1 MDGRRWSD
9 LPADVL
15 REISGRVRAA
25 AGFVSFHGVCKQ
37 WRGSRDPLSRRARA
51 TRTQFLPWLLA
62 PPDEE
67 PGHLKFRCVFS
78 KASYRVVPPS
88 PVPRRNWV
96 CRTDG
101 AGVWYLAVDER
112 LRPSLHD
119 PLTGAVAHL
128 PTFPWGEGFNP
139 CGVIFDDGTTFLYS
153 YNGRSGWF
161 RAALLRPGDAEWT
174 AVERTLEAPLIWYR
188 EFCATYH
195 GGKIMVTADASL
207 WHVVTPDGDDGDDV
221 LVPRPPPCLPSEEEP
236 SCSRRYSHVLESC
249 GELLWVVVQ
258 VQLRSYTPKSG
269 LRPVLSVV
277 VHALGEETTT
287 SPPEKNTPRWVRKD
301 GHGLTDRV
309 LFLGWPNSFAMDA
322 SRLLGGRD
330 VDGGCV
336 YFVYRENADLPRER
350 EEVGVFRYNLVDD
363 KIKYWY
369 YGRQNNLEIIERLPQ
384 GLDEGRCAWLLPQ
397 PAIAPIQ
404 ELNERALKAQELKQQ
419 PI

>member
-1 MDGRRWSD
+1 MASESHGMDRRRWSD

-15 REISGRVRAA
+15 REISGRVRDA
-25 AGFVSFHGVCKQ
+25 AGFVSFHAVCKQ
-37 WRGSRDPLSRRARA
+37 WRDPLYRARA

-62 PPDEE
+62 PPDQQ

-96 CRTDG
+96 CKTDG

-112 LRPSLHD
+112 LRPNLHD

-128 PTFPWGEGFNP
+128 PTFPWGQWFNP
-139 CGVIFDDGTTFLYS
+139 CGVIYDDGTTFLYS
-153 YNGRSGWF
+153 VDHVVVGGNESGWF

-174 AVERTLEAPLIWYR
+174 AVQRTLEAPWIWYR

-195 GGKIMVTADASL
+195 GGKIMVTVDDSL
-207 WHVVTPDGDDGDDV
+207 WHVVTPDGGDDV
-221 LVPRPPPCLPSEEEP
+221 LAPRPPREEGP
-236 SCSRRYSHVLESC
+236 YSRQYSHVLESR
-249 GELLWVVVQ
+249 GELLWVLVQ
-258 VQLRSYTPKSG
+258 VQSRSYTSMSG
-269 LRPVLSVV
+269 LRPVFSMV
-277 VHALGEETTT
+277 VHALGEETT
-287 SPPEKNTPRWVRKD
+287 SPEKKTRWVRKD
-301 GHGLTDRV
+301 GHSLTDRV

-322 SRLLGGRD
+322 SRLSGR

-336 YFVYRENADLPRER
+336 YFVYRER
-350 EEVGVFRYNLVDD
+350 EEVGVFRYSLVDD

-384 GLDEGRCAWLLPQ
+384 GLGEGRCTWLLPQ

>member
-139 CGVIFDDGTTFLYS
+139 CGVIYDDGTTFLYS

-309 LFLGWPNSFAMDA
+309 LFLGWPNSFAWMPRGCWAVGTSTAGVSTSSTVKMRTCHVNVKRSACSGTTSSTTRSSTGTTVVKTILRSSSDCLKDWTRGGA
-322 SRLLGGRD
+322 RGYYPNLLLLQFRNSMRGR
-330 VDGGCV
+330 
-336 YFVYRENADLPRER
+336 
-350 EEVGVFRYNLVDD
+350 
-363 KIKYWY
+363 
-369 YGRQNNLEIIERLPQ
+369 
-384 GLDEGRCAWLLPQ
+384 
-397 PAIAPIQ
+397 
-404 ELNERALKAQELKQQ
+404 
-419 PI
+419 

>member
-1 MDGRRWSD
+1 WSD

-15 REISGRVRAA
+15 REVSGRVRAA
-25 AGFVSFHGVCKQ
+25 ADFVSFHAVCKQ
-37 WRGSRDPLSRRARA
+37 WRGSRDPPSRARA
-51 TRTQFLPWLLA
+51 ARTQFLPWFLA

-67 PGHLKFRCVFS
+67 PDHLKFRCVFS

-96 CRTDG
+96 CSTDG
-101 AGVWYLAVDER
+101 AGVWYLAVDEH

-139 CGVIFDDGTTFLYS
+139 CGVIYDDGTTFLHS
-153 YNGRSGWF
+153 YNERGWF

-174 AVERTLEAPLIWYR
+174 AVERTLEAPSIWYR

-207 WHVVTPDGDDGDDV
+207 WHVLTPDGDDGDDV
-221 LVPRPPPCLPSEEEP
+221 LVPSPPPCLPSEEEP
-236 SCSRRYSHVLESC
+236 SSRQYSHVLESC

-258 VQLRSYTPKSG
+258 VQLRSYTPMSG
-269 LRPVLSVV
+269 LRPVLSVL
-277 VHALGEETTT
+277 VHALGEETT
-287 SPPEKNTPRWVRKD
+287 SSLEKKTRWVRKD
-301 GHGLTDRV
+301 GHSLTDRV

-322 SRLLGGRD
+322 SQLGG
-330 VDGGCV
+330 GGCV
-336 YFVYRENADLPRER
+336 YFVYRENMDLPRER
-350 EEVGVFRYNLVDD
+350 EEVGVFRYNLVD
-363 KIKYWY
+363 
-369 YGRQNNLEIIERLPQ
+369 RQNNLELIERLPQ
-384 GLDEGRCAWLLPQ
+384 GSDEGRCTWLVPQ

-404 ELNERALKAQELKQQ
+404 VCLINNT
-419 PI
+419 